1 MKKLNFLITTL
12 LLLSLTSCNSSS
24 SKNSTSNYSNYDYDK
39 GYGYTEPKSG
49 ESASDYIKRQ
59 DPDLYDDMKDI
70 YESNT
75 SDYKKGN
82 SSTYDYDK
90 GYGYTEPKSGESF
103 SDYIKRQDPDLYN
116 SMQDRYD
123 SLK

>member
-24 SKNSTSNYSNYDYDK
+24 SQNSTSNYSSNSSSNYSNYDY
-39 GYGYTEPKSG
+39 
-49 ESASDYIKRQ
+49 
-59 DPDLYDDMKDI
+59 
-70 YESNT
+70 N
-75 SDYKKGN
+75 
-82 SSTYDYDK
+82 K